1 MYQLSNVRPAPRKR
15 VRLARRP
22 QTWHS
27 RAVDAYRQSEHDEL
41 SVLREE
47 LAAWI
52 AALTERSIAMESIY
66 VNAAEHSATVVLDGI
81 TFQLRR
87 HTLVMLRAC
96 PECGLGVYESP
107 AIQTLAD
114 LGYAL
119 SAWQPPCRN
128 CAPEDA
134 PGWLDYQSL

>member
-1 MYQLSNVRPAPRKR
+1 MYQLTNVRIAPRPR
-15 VRLARRP
+15 VALARRP
-22 QTWHS
+22 QTWHA
-27 RAVDAYRQSEHDEL
+27 RAVDAYRQSKRDEL

-52 AALTERSIAMESIY
+52 AALTERTIVLESIY
-66 VNAAEHSATVVLDGI
+66 VDEADQTATVALEGI
-81 TFQLRR
+81 VFQLRR
-87 HTLVMLRAC
+87 HKLVLLRGC

-107 AIQTLAD
+107 AIQTIAD

-128 CAPEDA
+128 CAHEDS
-134 PGWLDYQSL
+134 PGWLEYQSL